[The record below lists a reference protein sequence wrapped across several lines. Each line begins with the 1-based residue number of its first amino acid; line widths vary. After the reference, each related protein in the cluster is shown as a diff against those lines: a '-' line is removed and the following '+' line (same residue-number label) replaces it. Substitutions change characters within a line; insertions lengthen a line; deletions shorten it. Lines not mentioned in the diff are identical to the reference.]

1 MRKYYTKRIK
11 LILDSNFNYTKN
23 NKSFILDKLNNLV
36 DETLYLSICW
46 RVLKTIN
53 DKIKESDDIE
63 LAELYMFLKHHSSR
77 LYIDLIIND
86 LQEEINKITFVKE
99 QLEEM
104 RFDIWLLN
112 ITDVD

>member
-1 MRKYYTKRIK
+1 MRKYYTTRIK
-11 LILDSNFNYTKN
+11 LILDSNFNYSKK
-23 NKSFILDKLNNLV
+23 NKSFILNKLSNLV

-46 RVLKTIN
+46 RVLKTIS
-53 DKIKESDDIE
+53 DKMRESDDIE

-86 LQEEINKITFVKE
+86 LKEEINKMAFVKE

-104 RFDIWLLN
+104 RFDI
-112 ITDVD
+112 